1 MSKVLG
7 FIGLGIMGRPMCRNL
22 LANGVTLLVNSRS
35 QDPVLELEKDG
46 AKAASKTE
54 IGQKCDIIFTMLP
67 SGPVVQEVLFGEGG
81 VASGLRPGAIVCDM
95 SSVRPDESRLCHER
109 LRQLG
114 VGFVD
119 APVSG
124 GEPMALAG
132 TLAFMAGG
140 EQADFDQLLPYF
152 RIMGAS
158 AELVGASGAGSLA
171 KLANQIIVN
180 LNIAAVAE
188 ALVMAQRAGADPEK
202 VFQAIRGGLAGSA
215 VLEAK
220 APMMLG
226 RDFRPGGR
234 LSIIWKDLDNAL
246 AAARASGSP
255 TFLTAQ
261 LFEIIQ
267 ALKADGRLDEDHS
280 AIVRFFEKLAG
291 LELAPGERD

>member
-1 MSKVLG
+1 MSKTVG
-7 FIGLGIMGRPMCRNL
+7 FIGLGIMGKPMCRNL
-22 LANGVTLLVNSRS
+22 LARGVRLLVNNKSPE
-35 QDPVLELEKDG
+35 PVAELEKAG
-46 AKAASKTE
+46 ASGADKAR
-54 IGQKCDIIFTMLP
+54 IGRSCDIIFTMLP
-67 SGPVVQEVLFGEGG
+67 DGPVVREVLFGEGG
-81 VASGLRPGAIVCDM
+81 VSGAIRPGTIVCDM

-124 GEPMALAG
+124 GEPMAIAG

-140 EQADFDQLLPYF
+140 GQADFDMLLPYF
-152 RIMGAS
+152 RIMGSS
-158 AELVGASGAGSLA
+158 AVLVGASGAGSLA

-188 ALVMAQRAGADPEK
+188 ALVMARKAGADPEK

-220 APMMLG
+220 APMMLA

-246 AAARASGSP
+246 AAARASDSP
-255 TFLTAQ
+255 TFMTAQ
-261 LFEIIQ
+261 LFEIVQ
-267 ALKADGRLDEDHS
+267 TLKADGRLDEDHS
-280 AIVRFFEKLAG
+280 AIVRFFEKAAG
-291 LELAPGERD
+291 IELEPGGRG